1 MNDLDKVIEENDQA
15 IELYRLFLADIQT
28 EPSKKAVLDKLRE
41 KEQLNGWLKD
51 YKRLKETSDV

>member
-28 EPSKKAVLDKLRE
+28 EPSKEVVLDKLRR

-51 YKRLKETSDV
+51 YKILKNNE

>member
-1 MNDLDKVIEENDQA
+1 MSDLDKAIQENDQA

-28 EPSKKAVLDKLRE
+28 EPSKEAVRDKLRT

-51 YKRLKETSDV
+51 YKRLKANE